1 MRAIWTGVCL
11 YDECRPMS
19 INGYCSIVYTLLKV
33 NGVGQVSYRCCGILL
48 AISSFMF
55 FIFDV
60 S

>member
-1 MRAIWTGVCL
+1 
-11 YDECRPMS
+11 MS

-33 NGVGQVSYRCCGILL
+33 VWCRTGQLLRQCCGILL
-48 AISSFMF
+48 KNNDFIIHAAF